1 MKVGAYLARM
11 LVVLGPGLVLNEEMG
26 LLAAAIWITACMMIL
41 VSLPQDSWI
50 RR

>member
-1 MKVGAYLARM
+1 MGAYLARM

-26 LLAAAIWITACMMIL
+26 LLAAAIWVTACAMIL

>member
-1 MKVGAYLARM
+1 MGAYLVRM
-11 LVVLGPGLVLNEEMG
+11 LVVLGPGLVLNEEMS
-26 LLAAAIWITACMMIL
+26 LLAAAIWITACTMIL

>member
-1 MKVGAYLARM
+1 MGAYLARM
-11 LVVLGPGLVLNEEMG
+11 LVVLGPGLALNEEMG
-26 LLAAAIWITACMMIL
+26 LLAAAIWVTACTMIL